1 MLSEV
6 VSQVAAFLE
15 DAAALRVLAFEVK
28 LHALCLRVLDPD
40 GLVPLP
46 RDSLESLVLASA

>member
-15 DAAALRVLAFEVK
+15 DASTLRVLALEVE
-28 LHALCLRVLDPD
+28 LDALRLRVLHPD

-46 RDSLESLVLASA
+46 RDALEGLVLAST

>member
-15 DAAALRVLAFEVK
+15 DASTLRVLALEVK
-28 LHALCLRVLDPD
+28 LDALRLRVLHPD

-46 RDSLESLVLASA
+46 RNALEGLVLAST